1 MKEIRFYR
9 SETNRVPY
17 LEWLNTLDM
26 TTRARVS
33 VYVFQL
39 SLGGSKKN
47 LKHLTQG
54 VYEVKINFGPGYR
67 VYFMVLDW
75 KIILLLLGGNKR
87 SQRQDIQRALNYR
100 RTYYA
105 QK

>member
-17 LEWLNTLDM
+17 LEWVNTLDM

-33 VYVFQL
+33 AYVFQL

-67 VYFMVLDW
+67 VYFMVLD
-75 KIILLLLGGNKR
+75 
-87 SQRQDIQRALNYR
+87 
-100 RTYYA
+100 
-105 QK
+105 